1 MKRLLITFLLLTAA
15 VGFVYAQDQGVK
27 QITLPVIQTKLAP
40 GAGLEKVSTLC
51 NICHSLD
58 YITMQPRGTKAQWTA
73 TVTKMR
79 KVMGAPINDADAGVI
94 IDYLSKHYGTE
105 K

>member
-1 MKRLLITFLLLTAA
+1 MKKILISLLLLFIVAGIAYAA
-15 VGFVYAQDQGVK
+15 ENNVR
-27 QITLPVIQTKLAP
+27 QITLPDIQVRLEP
-40 GAGLEKVSTLC
+40 GEGMDKTSTLC

-58 YITMQPRGTKAQWTA
+58 YITMQPKALKAQWAA

-79 KVMGAPINDADAGVI
+79 KVFGAPISDDDAEMIAK
-94 IDYLSKHYGTE
+94 YLAAHYGNG